1 MAEAPAA
8 FHRPSPCDGE
18 PHSGRFGSAMP
29 RSAADA
35 SRPGAAAVLG
45 ALLALLACPHPATA
59 QFSPAPAFP
68 VGELHR
74 IELLGSLWSPA
85 QDLTVASRGSG
96 APGATTGAA
105 ADGATAAPR
114 FTDLRVRL
122 RPSRRQR
129 IHLDYLPTRY
139 PAATTLDRGPA
150 PDGTG
155 LEPGVPAAST
165 LTWTTWRLAYEYDVV
180 HVTRASLGLF
190 AEAAFTD
197 VQVVLDGAAG
207 AGCDAAS
214 AACDLA
220 RLRRPVPAAGGVVRL
235 YPSPVIML
243 GAEASLLRVPEWA
256 GDILG
261 YTGEHLA
268 YDVHAAL
275 NFVEAFGLQ
284 IGYRSRSL
292 RLRTTDH
299 DADLELEGVYVGA
312 LLRF

>member
-1 MAEAPAA
+1 MSRTAT
-8 FHRPSPCDGE
+8 
-18 PHSGRFGSAMP
+18 
-29 RSAADA
+29 DA
-35 SRPGAAAVLG
+35 SRRRAAG
-45 ALLALLACPHPATA
+45 GGYALLALLACAGPASA

-68 VGELHR
+68 VGELYR
-74 IELLGSLWSPA
+74 IELLGSLWPPA
-85 QDLTVASRGSG
+85 QDLTVSSRGSG
-96 APGATTGAA
+96 APGATTGTA
-105 ADGATAAPR
+105 ADEDIAAPR

-122 RPSRRQR
+122 RLSRRQR
-129 IHLDYLPTRY
+129 VHLDYLPVRY

-155 LEPGVPAAST
+155 LEPGVPAAAT
-165 LTWTTWRLAYEYDVV
+165 LTWKTWRLAYEYDAI

-197 VQVVLDGAAG
+197 VQVVLDHAAG
-207 AGCDAAS
+207 TGCDAAS
-214 AACDLA
+214 GACDLA

-243 GAEASLLRVPEWA
+243 GAEASLLRMPDWA

-268 YDVHAAL
+268 YDIHAAL
-275 NFVEAFGLQ
+275 NFIEAFGLQ
-284 IGYRSRSL
+284 IGYRSRGL
-292 RLRTTDH
+292 RLRTADH
-299 DADLELEGVYVGA
+299 DADLKLEGVYVGA